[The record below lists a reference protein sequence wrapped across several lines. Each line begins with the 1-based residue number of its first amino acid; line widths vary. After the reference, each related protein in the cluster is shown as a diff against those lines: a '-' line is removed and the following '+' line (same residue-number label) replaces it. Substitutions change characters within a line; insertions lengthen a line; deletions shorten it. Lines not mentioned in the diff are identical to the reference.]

1 MKCVKYNVTV
11 HSHAARSSNKFQRK
25 RIKIMADKVTL
36 QDIADALGVSRNTV
50 SKAINNTGVLAES
63 TRQKVLEKAIEMG
76 YKQFSYANSVSEIK
90 NPSFAK
96 AKSSGEIALF
106 TGNFLNNSH
115 FASTMLDKFQYEISL
130 LGYSLTMHRIDENN
144 VNDLSLP
151 ISFRPENTKAIVCIE
166 MFNHLYCEML
176 CNIGIPVLMI
186 DAPVSSYWKPLNA
199 DVLLMDNFTSIY
211 TVINDMSKKGITKIG
226 FVGQVTHCRSFYERF
241 VAFREAMYIN
251 NLTFKEKYCLS
262 EVHPH
267 GSDYKEY
274 LYKALEKMEEL
285 PEMFI
290 CANDFVALDLLYG
303 LRKIGIECPQ
313 NIKLF
318 GFDDSPESKIMT
330 PSLSTSHIHSQIIGY
345 SAANLVMSRIEQPD
359 LNYRITYTETD
370 LIYRESTSI

>member
-1 MKCVKYNVTV
+1 
-11 HSHAARSSNKFQRK
+11 
-25 RIKIMADKVTL
+25 MAGKVTL
-36 QDIADALGVSRNTV
+36 QDIADALGLSRNTV

-90 NPSFAK
+90 NPLISKAK
-96 AKSSGEIALF
+96 ASGEIALL
-106 TGNFLNNSH
+106 TGRFLNNSH
-115 FASTMLDKFQYEISL
+115 FASTMLDKFQHEVSL
-130 LGYSLTMHRIDENN
+130 LGYSLTMHRVDANN
-144 VNDLSLP
+144 ITDLSLP

-166 MFNHLYCEML
+166 MFDHTYCETL
-176 CNIGIPVLMI
+176 CNLNIPVLMI
-186 DAPVSSYWKPLNA
+186 DAPVASFWKPLNA
-199 DVLLMDNFTSIY
+199 DILLMDNFSSIY
-211 TVINDMSKKGITKIG
+211 TVVNDMSKKGISKIG

-241 VAFREAMYIN
+241 IAFREALYIN
-251 NLTFKEKYCLS
+251 NLAFEDKYCLS

-267 GSDYKEY
+267 DSDYREY
-274 LYKALEKMEEL
+274 LYSALENMKEL

-303 LRKIGIECPQ
+303 LKKMGIECPHD
-313 NIKLF
+313 IKLF
-318 GFDDSPESKIMT
+318 GFDDSPESKIIT

-370 LIYRESTSI
+370 LIYRDSTLI